1 MKSKRLRLKDSD
13 QIPGDVFTME
23 TCNGISSIPNH
34 ALWFSRRWMP
44 LDVITIA
51 GSVEPDK
58 ILFPSFMINLHMKD
72 EHSDEQVLNLKA
84 LTDKIIMIL
93 CGKYFA

>member
-1 MKSKRLRLKDSD
+1 
-13 QIPGDVFTME
+13 
-23 TCNGISSIPNH
+23 
-34 ALWFSRRWMP
+34 MP

-51 GSVEPDK
+51 CSVEPDK

-72 EHSDEQVLNLKA
+72 KHSDEQVLNLKA